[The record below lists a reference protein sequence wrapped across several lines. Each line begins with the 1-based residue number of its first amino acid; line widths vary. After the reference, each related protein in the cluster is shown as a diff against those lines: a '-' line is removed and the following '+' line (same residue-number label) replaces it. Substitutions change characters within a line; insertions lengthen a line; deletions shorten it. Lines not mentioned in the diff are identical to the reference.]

1 MKNILKIIFLLST
14 LFITS
19 LAFATSTSTDYCSSD
34 EAKKIEGSCIYLS
47 TKVPW
52 AVCVWVDSSKKTLKD
67 TLITPT
73 YYWCIVPKWMN
84 WVMTFFGQLIKY
96 FTFIA
101 TLAGVLYIVVNGIL
115 LSTSWFGWSS
125 KDEVK
130 KRISK
135 TITWLII
142 LLTSWF
148 ILATLFPWIYK

>member
-1 MKNILKIIFLLST
+1 MKNILKIIILFST
-14 LFITS
+14 LFIGFSVKAADYCADKT
-19 LAFATSTSTDYCSSD
+19 TSTW
-34 EAKKIEGSCIYLS
+34 SCIYLS

-52 AVCVWVDSSKKTLKD
+52 AVCVWLDSSKNQTWAEN
-67 TLITPT
+67 IV
-73 YYWCIVPKWMN
+73 YYWCVVPKWMN
-84 WVMTFFGQLIKY
+84 WVMLFFGQLIKY